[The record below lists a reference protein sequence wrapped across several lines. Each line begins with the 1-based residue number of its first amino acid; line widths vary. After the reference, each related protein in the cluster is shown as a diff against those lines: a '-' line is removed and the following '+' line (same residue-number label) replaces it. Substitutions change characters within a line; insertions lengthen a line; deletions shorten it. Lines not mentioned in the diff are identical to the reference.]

1 MVKMAIY
8 TQKYEQKW
16 PKINNREKGGE
27 GGGGGI
33 KMSLVEKTDITALSV
48 EWEEAML
55 LASLNKLKV
64 KYNDNSGDQN
74 WEFLFILTKIIKN

>member
-1 MVKMAIY
+1 M
-8 TQKYEQKW
+8 
-16 PKINNREKGGE
+16 
-27 GGGGGI
+27 
-33 KMSLVEKTDITALSV
+33 EKTDITALSV

>member
-1 MVKMAIY
+1 MSKND
-8 TQKYEQKW
+8 QKL
-16 PKINNREKGGE
+16 IIGRKGGRGE
-27 GGGGGI
+27 VGI

>member
-1 MVKMAIY
+1 MAIY

-27 GGGGGI
+27 GGGGVGI